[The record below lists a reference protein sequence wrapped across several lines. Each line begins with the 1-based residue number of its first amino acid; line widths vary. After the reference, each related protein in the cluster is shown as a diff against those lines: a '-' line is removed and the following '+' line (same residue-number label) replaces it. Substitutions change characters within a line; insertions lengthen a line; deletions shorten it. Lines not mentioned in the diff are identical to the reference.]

1 MIGILLGQQP
11 AEDASDVKEL
21 RAFAAPRLRP
31 ADPCGIEFQRQ
42 FFKNSLGT
50 TGSFSSLPGAYFIP
64 IASAGRKTVESVLKR
79 VDYC

>member
-1 MIGILLGQQP
+1 MIGILLGLQP

-31 ADPCGIEFQRQ
+31 ADPCGIEF
-42 FFKNSLGT
+42 S
-50 TGSFSSLPGAYFIP
+50 
-64 IASAGRKTVESVLKR
+64 KTVENGLKR